1 MKFIWTALV
10 PGLLL
15 LSCNKEPGEGGK
27 AEIRGVLTEQY
38 FSASNNPITDPYP
51 LPGENVYIIY
61 GDASDGA
68 YPDDNVDTGPGG
80 VFRFP
85 WLRKGTYTIFA
96 VSECN
101 DCEGGTTT
109 ISRTVEVGDK
119 KEIVEFG
126 TLAIKKY

>member
-1 MKFIWTALV
+1 MKRALFVLPIVALLTA
-10 PGLLL
+10 
-15 LSCNKEPGEGGK
+15 CNKEPGEGGK
-27 AEIRGVLTEQY
+27 AEIRGMLTEQY

-51 LPGENVYIIY
+51 LPGENVYIVY
-61 GDASDGA
+61 GDASEGA

-109 ISRTVEVGDK
+109 ISRTVEIGDK
-119 KEIVEFG
+119 KEVVEFG